1 MQRRRRGQHRPHSLG
16 KGDCAQV
23 GFSPGLVGDSYLP
36 AIHYPSGT
44 PLVGEQ
50 WERGREAGT
59 IRGSNTGRVGSEEEK
74 QVSVW
79 LAISL
84 AISLFVSHSLIHA
97 RSLSLAHAPSCATAA
112 LANSRLGASSTSSD
126 WVLLSPPA
134 KRSRRRRRLL
144 LLLPRATPRPPPP
157 PSRSTRKPLALRY
170 DLAASAQY
178 LYPRQQLLL
187 VSMVSASVSRLN
199 TRPSS
204 QLRHRHHRHHQHHHR
219 LRPPTPPPPRALQQP
234 LPLHS
239 LSRHPTPNPRVTFL
253 FHIQPRRSRASRG
266 PRA

>member
-1 MQRRRRGQHRPHSLG
+1 MLRFGSALVWLETRTYRPSIIQVARHRWAS
-16 KGDCAQV
+16 
-23 GFSPGLVGDSYLP
+23 
-36 AIHYPSGT
+36 SGRKT
-44 PLVGEQ
+44 
-50 WERGREAGT
+50 GT
-59 IRGSNTGRVGSEEEK
+59 IRGSNTGRVGSDEDEEK

-84 AISLFVSHSLIHA
+84 AISLLVSHSLLHA
-97 RSLSLAHAPSCATAA
+97 RSLSLALAPSCATAA

-219 LRPPTPPPPRALQQP
+219 LRPPPTPPPPRALRQL

-253 FHIQPRRSRASRG
+253 FPIQPRRSRASRG

>member
-1 MQRRRRGQHRPHSLG
+1 MAGRQ
-16 KGDCAQV
+16 AQ
-23 GFSPGLVGDSYLP
+23 S
-36 AIHYPSGT
+36 AART
-44 PLVGEQ
+44 
-50 WERGREAGT
+50 
-59 IRGSNTGRVGSEEEK
+59 RVGSDEEK

-84 AISLFVSHSLIHA
+84 FVSHSLIYARA
-97 RSLSLAHAPSCATAA
+97 RSLAPLAPSCATAA

-144 LLLPRATPRPPPP
+144 LLLPGATPRPPPP

-219 LRPPTPPPPRALQQP
+219 LRPPPTPPPPRALRQL

-253 FHIQPRRSRASRG
+253 FPIQPRRSRASRG